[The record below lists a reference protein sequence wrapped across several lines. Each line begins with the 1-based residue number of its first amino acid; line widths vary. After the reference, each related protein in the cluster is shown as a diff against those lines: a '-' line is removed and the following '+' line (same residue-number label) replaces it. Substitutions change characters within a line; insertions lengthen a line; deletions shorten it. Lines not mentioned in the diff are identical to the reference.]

1 MDTHEND
8 PQYIREHVQPV
19 AKDLNSIIGT
29 LAHAYRTNEQ
39 HQTPG
44 SARWVLEVE
53 EAVLTKARQMV
64 RELENIGFKVG

>member
-1 MDTHEND
+1 MDTHENN
-8 PQYIREHVQPV
+8 PRYIREHVQPA
-19 AKDLNSIIGT
+19 AKALHSIIGT

-44 SARWVLEVE
+44 SARWVEEVE
-53 EAVLTKARQMV
+53 AAVLNEARRTV